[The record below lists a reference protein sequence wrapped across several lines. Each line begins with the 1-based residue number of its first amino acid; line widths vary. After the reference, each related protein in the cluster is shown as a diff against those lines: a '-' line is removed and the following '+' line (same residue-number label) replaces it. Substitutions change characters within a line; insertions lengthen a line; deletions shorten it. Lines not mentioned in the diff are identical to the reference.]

1 MIVARLKKV
10 EIPIIGMTC
19 ANCAATVE
27 RTLLRKVPGVDSAT
41 VNFASETALVEYDPL
56 ITDTDAMTEAVA
68 HAGFRLVVPHEGE
81 TLDDAERSERELAF
95 ADERRRFIVGVA
107 FTLPLFVLSMGR
119 DFGLVGIWAHA
130 AWVNWL
136 LFALAT
142 PVQFYTG
149 WGFYVGA
156 VKSVRNGSAT
166 MDVLVALGS
175 TTAYFYSIAVLLVPD
190 VGDHVYFE
198 TAAVIIT
205 LIKFG
210 KVLEVRAKG
219 RASAAIRSLMDLA
232 PDKARVERDGV
243 ETDIPADEVQPGD
256 IVVIRPGERIP
267 VDGVVTTGASSVDEH
282 LMTGE
287 SIPVDKA
294 EGDGVFGAT
303 INGQGRLKIRAT
315 GVGEDTA
322 LARIIRLVR
331 QAQGSKAPIQRLAD
345 RVAGVFVPAIILIA
359 LGTFAAWWAIGG
371 DFVPAMIRM
380 VAVLVIACPCALGLA
395 TPTAVMVGTGRG
407 ATMGILFRNS
417 EALETAHRITTIVF
431 DKTGTL
437 TRGEPVVTD
446 WTPVGG
452 DGDTALSLAAGAE
465 SGSEH
470 PLSRAVVTMA
480 RERGIEMPEPEKFTA
495 MAGSGIEAS
504 VDGHSVRIGRP
515 DWIAEGIADAGRM
528 PDEIERYA
536 AEGKTTVVVAVDG
549 IVAGVIAFR
558 DDPKPEAAEVVAG
571 LVRIGIE
578 PVMLTGDNERTARAV
593 GDIVG
598 IGTVIAGVMPDAKE
612 RVIRDLHDRGAVV
625 GMVGDGINDSPSLA
639 RADVGIALGSG
650 ADVAMEAADVT
661 LVGDDLAG
669 VGRALRLS
677 RATMRTIKQN
687 LFWAFF
693 YNVALV
699 PVAAGVLHG
708 VAVLPS
714 FIRDMH
720 PVLAAGAMAFS
731 SVSVVLNSLRLGRT
745 RL

>member
-1 MIVARLKKV
+1 
-10 EIPIIGMTC
+10 
-19 ANCAATVE
+19 
-27 RTLLRKVPGVDSAT
+27 
-41 VNFASETALVEYDPL
+41 
-56 ITDTDAMTEAVA
+56 
-68 HAGFRLVVPHEGE
+68 
-81 TLDDAERSERELAF
+81 
-95 ADERRRFIVGVA
+95 
-107 FTLPLFVLSMGR
+107 
-119 DFGLVGIWAHA
+119 
-130 AWVNWL
+130 
-136 LFALAT
+136 
-142 PVQFYTG
+142 
-149 WGFYVGA
+149 
-156 VKSVRNGSAT
+156 
-166 MDVLVALGS
+166 
-175 TTAYFYSIAVLLVPD
+175 
-190 VGDHVYFE
+190 
-198 TAAVIIT
+198 
-205 LIKFG
+205 
-210 KVLEVRAKG
+210 
-219 RASAAIRSLMDLA
+219 
-232 PDKARVERDGV
+232 
-243 ETDIPADEVQPGD
+243 
-256 IVVIRPGERIP
+256 
-267 VDGVVTTGASSVDEH
+267 
-282 LMTGE
+282 
-287 SIPVDKA
+287 
-294 EGDGVFGAT
+294 
-303 INGQGRLKIRAT
+303 
-315 GVGEDTA
+315 
-322 LARIIRLVR
+322 
-331 QAQGSKAPIQRLAD
+331 
-345 RVAGVFVPAIILIA
+345 
-359 LGTFAAWWAIGG
+359 
-371 DFVPAMIRM
+371 MIRM

-417 EALETAHRITTIVF
+417 EALETAHRLTTIVF

-470 PLSRAVVTMA
+470 PLSRAVVMVA
-480 RERGIEMPEPEKFTA
+480 RERGLDVPEPEKFTA
-495 MAGSGIEAS
+495 MAGSGIDAS
-504 VDGHSVRIGRP
+504 VSGHSVRIGRP
-515 DWIAEGIADAGRM
+515 DWIAEGIADTGRM
-528 PDEIERYA
+528 PDEIERFA

-578 PVMLTGDNERTARAV
+578 PVMLTGDNERTAHAV

-598 IGTVIAGVMPDAKE
+598 IGTVIAGVLPDAKE
-612 RVIRDLHDRGAVV
+612 RVIRDLHDQGAIV

-677 RATMRTIKQN
+677 RATMRAIKQN

-699 PVAAGVLHG
+699 PVAAGALHG
-708 VAVLPS
+708 VAVLPT